1 MNYDENNPFG
11 LTQKDRIIEII
22 GIVCFAAVFI
32 GSALKLL
39 FF

>member
-1 MNYDENNPFG
+1 MAHDDKNPFG
-11 LTQKDRIIEII
+11 LTQKDRIIEVI
-22 GIVCFAAVFI
+22 GIVCFLAVFI

>member
-1 MNYDENNPFG
+1 MNYDDQNPFG
-11 LTQKDRIIEII
+11 LTEKDKIIEVI
-22 GIVCFAAVFI
+22 GIVCFVAVFL